1 MLKMKKLSLIM
12 MISAAALG
20 FQACK
25 NGAKDTK
32 EAADSANVTKDTSHN
47 AASTGGIAVD
57 KDDAKFVT
65 TAANDGMAEV
75 AAGKMASTKATSA
88 RIKKFADMMVTD
100 HTKAGDE
107 LAALANTKNITL
119 PAAPDADAQKKAD
132 DLSKKTGK
140 DFDKAYVNA
149 MVDGH
154 EKAVKLFTDA
164 SQNCKDADLKAF
176 ATKTLPTLKMHLD
189 SIKAIKASM
198 K

>member
-1 MLKMKKLSLIM
+1 MKRLSLIM
-12 MISAAALG
+12 MVVFAAFA

-25 NGAKDTK
+25 NKAKDTT
-32 EAADSANVTKDTSHN
+32 EAADSANKTKDTSTN
-47 AASTGGIAVD
+47 AAVTGGIAVD

-75 AAGKMASTKATSA
+75 AVGKLAQEKAVGKRVKA
-88 RIKKFADMMVTD
+88 FADMMVMD

-107 LAALANTKNITL
+107 LATIAKTKNITL
-119 PAAPDADAQKKAD
+119 PVAPDADKQKKAD

-140 DFDKAYVNA
+140 SFDKAYVDA

-154 EKAVKLFTDA
+154 EDAVKLFTDA

-189 SIKAIKASM
+189 SIKAIKANM

>member
-1 MLKMKKLSLIM
+1 MKKLTTVMIM
-12 MISAAALG
+12 ALAALS

-25 NGAKDTK
+25 NGAKDSK
-32 EAADSANVTKDTSHN
+32 AAADSANMTKDTSTN
-47 AASTGGIAVD
+47 AAATGGIAAD
-57 KDDAKFVT
+57 SDDAKFVT

-75 AAGKMASTKATSA
+75 AAGKMAEEKARSA
-88 RIKKFADMMVTD
+88 RVKAFASMMVTD

-107 LAALANTKNITL
+107 LAAIAKTKNITL
-119 PAAPDADAQKKAD
+119 PAEPDADAKKAAD
-132 DLSKKTGK
+132 DLSKKSGK
-140 DFDKAYVNA
+140 NFDKGYVNA

-176 ATKTLPTLKMHLD
+176 ATQTLPTLKMHLD

>member
-1 MLKMKKLSLIM
+1 MKKLSSIM
-12 MISAAALG
+12 MISLAAFA
-20 FQACK
+20 FQACN
-25 NGAKDTK
+25 NGAKDSK
-32 EAADSANVTKDTSHN
+32 EAADSANVTKDTSQN
-47 AASTGGIAVD
+47 AAVTGGIAVN

-75 AAGKMASTKATSA
+75 ALGKMAAAKATHS
-88 RIKKFADMMVTD
+88 RVKNFADMMVTD

-107 LAALANTKNITL
+107 LAALAKTKNITL

-132 DLSKKTGK
+132 DLGKKTGK
-140 DFDKAYVNA
+140 DFDKAYVDA

-154 EKAVKLFTDA
+154 ESAVKLFTDA

>member
-1 MLKMKKLSLIM
+1 
-12 MISAAALG
+12 
-20 FQACK
+20 
-25 NGAKDTK
+25 
-32 EAADSANVTKDTSHN
+32 
-47 AASTGGIAVD
+47 
-57 KDDAKFVT
+57 
-65 TAANDGMAEV
+65 
-75 AAGKMASTKATSA
+75 
-88 RIKKFADMMVTD
+88 MMVTD

-107 LAALANTKNITL
+107 LAALAKTKNITL

-132 DLSKKTGK
+132 DLSKKSGK
-140 DFDKAYVNA
+140 AFDKAYVDA

-154 EKAVKLFTDA
+154 ESAVKLFTDA